1 MYILKVY
8 ICIIT
13 KLLYDLS
20 MKFEIIIN
28 DDFCNYCDEEGLKG
42 IDNKKI
48 LSLINDFEDGK
59 WRYPKFQNFI
69 WDNIK
74 ETALNAKERKALI
87 GGEGTIFSKAVN
99 KLRLIEDV
107 NDEYNGKAGEIG
119 EIILYGIMKH
129 KYNALPIVPKIFYKQ
144 NKQDFAK
151 GSDSVH
157 IVIEDEENFTLWF
170 GESKFYN
177 KLEDSR
183 LRKIVDSVHE
193 SLKIEK
199 LKKEN
204 SIITGLSD
212 LDELEGINT
221 HLKEKIKSFL
231 SEDTPIDYIKPI
243 LNIPILLIH
252 ECEITKLET
261 ENRVEYKNAIIK
273 YHRDRATSYFKK
285 QIAICSSIHK
295 YSEIKF
301 HIILFP
307 VPDKKI
313 IEDKFLTIANAHK

>member
-1 MYILKVY
+1 
-8 ICIIT
+8 
-13 KLLYDLS
+13 
-20 MKFEIIIN
+20 MKFEIIID
-28 DDFCNYCDEEGLKG
+28 DDFCHYCNDGELKN

-59 WRYPKFQNFI
+59 WRYQKFQNFI

-74 ETALNAKERKALI
+74 ETALNAKERNALI
-87 GGEGTIFSKAVN
+87 NEGEGSVFAKAVS
-99 KLRLIEDV
+99 KLRLIEDL

-129 KYNALPIVPKIFYKQ
+129 KYNALPVVPKIFYKQ

-157 IVIEDEENFTLWF
+157 IVIEDDKNFTLWF

-177 KLEDSR
+177 KIEDSR
-183 LRKIVDSVHE
+183 LQKIVDSVHE

-212 LDELEGINT
+212 INELEDINED
-221 HLKEKIKSFL
+221 LKEKIKSLL
-231 SEDTPIDYIKPI
+231 SDDTPIDYVKPI

-252 ECEITKLET
+252 ECEITKQET
-261 ENRVEYKNAIIK
+261 ENKKEYKDAIIK
-273 YHRDRATSYFKK
+273 YHRDRATSYFRK
-285 QIAICSSIHK
+285 QIATCSSIHK